1 MPHSVWCLC
10 CASYK
15 WVTEWYAFA
24 RWLTVDT
31 PGTGDLASWDSST
44 NPWCS
49 SPTWWLWSKSEVEFL
64 IRLRKILL
72 VRGGGDGGEEQC
84 LWVAAGVQG
93 GQVLIKKSGN
103 RGIRLCVAE
112 LVARNAKV
120 TSYIWSS
127 SMMYH
132 IVSAYCPIK
141 AELFSTQAKEN
152 WKMVRK
158 SRRVLGN
165 KHQSEK
171 GRGLFSKV
179 RSGSIAHQFDAV
191 FISHLT
197 FLSGIYAW

>member
-15 WVTEWYAFA
+15 WVTEWYAFP

-103 RGIRLCVAE
+103 RGIRLCVVE
-112 LVARNAKV
+112 LVARNTKV
-120 TSYIWSS
+120 TSYIWWS

-132 IVSAYCPIK
+132 IVSTYMSNQSWAILNTGK
-141 AELFSTQAKEN
+141 
-152 WKMVRK
+152 RK
-158 SRRVLGN
+158 LEDG
-165 KHQSEK
+165 EEE
-171 GRGLFSKV
+171 
-179 RSGSIAHQFDAV
+179 
-191 FISHLT
+191 
-197 FLSGIYAW
+197 